1 MSTPTKEQVQK
12 LASDIRQAKQ
22 KGFIAHL
29 ASQGIKEATIS
40 KLHSLYV
47 DQDKVREEKLEGLR
61 SIILG
66 TA

>member
-12 LASDIRQAKQ
+12 LASEIRQAKQ

-29 ASQGIKEATIS
+29 AAQGVKEATIS
-40 KLHSLYV
+40 QLHTRYV
-47 DQDKVREEKLEGLR
+47 AQDKVREEKLEGLR